1 MRGVAPIVQGVAM
14 MLRIDAHQYFWR
26 YTPDTHAGID
36 ASMAAFKR
44 DFLPRDLEPL
54 LAAAGFDGSVAVA
67 AQQNVTET
75 DWLLTLADEYPFI
88 RGVVGWVDLCAPDVA
103 EELQRLATHP
113 RLRGIRHVVLD
124 GADAGA
130 LMRPDLRRGVS
141 ALAQFDLACD
151 ILVDPPQ
158 MAAATELA
166 QTFPAQRF
174 VLDDLGKPPI
184 ASGEIIPWARGIAA
198 VSRNT
203 NVYCKLSGLA
213 TAAGAHPSPDLDF
226 TPYLD
231 TAMQWFGPERS
242 MIGSD
247 WPRSTLA
254 GSYGDAV
261 GVVARYVE
269 RLSPRD
275 QDAILGG
282 TAQRV
287 YRL

>member
-1 MRGVAPIVQGVAM
+1 MGVAPIVQGVAM
-14 MLRIDAHQYFWR
+14 TLRIDAHQYFWR
-26 YTPDTHAGID
+26 YTPKTHAGID
-36 ASMAAFKR
+36 ASMAALKR

-54 LAAAGFDGSVAVA
+54 LAARGFDGSVAVA
-67 AQQNVTET
+67 ARQNATET
-75 DWLLTLADEYPFI
+75 DWLLALADEYPFI

-103 EELQRLATHP
+103 DELRRLAAHP
-113 RLRGIRHVVLD
+113 RLRGIRHVGPGD
-124 GADAGA
+124 ADAGT
-130 LMRPDLRRGVS
+130 LMRPDFRRGVS
-141 ALAQFDLACD
+141 ALAQFGLACD
-151 ILVDPPQ
+151 ILVEPPQ

-203 NVYCKLSGLA
+203 NVYCKLSGWA
-213 TAAGAHPSPDLDF
+213 TAAGAHASPDLDF

-247 WPRSTLA
+247 WPMCTLA
-254 GSYGDAV
+254 GSYDDAV
-261 GVVARYVE
+261 GVVARYME
-269 RLSPRD
+269 RLPARE

-282 TAQRV
+282 TAERV